1 MIKIIEKSKKH
12 LTGNKQSFVD
22 KFLYICICDIGK
34 TLSIYRKHMEAKTQ
48 TSIKLIDYLEQLQAK
63 GKLTFISTELP
74 EKLNVTE
81 DNVRKYLQRLK
92 KKNKVFQI
100 RREFWVIVPPEY
112 HARGVIPMTWFVDD
126 LMKFLKKDY
135 YIALHSA
142 AQLLGAAHQQPMEYC
157 LMVKKNPMRKIRN
170 NKIAL
175 KFVVKKD
182 WSGEDIIQK
191 QTEAGYINVSSPE
204 LTALDLVLY
213 SYSAGGNNMV
223 LTILS
228 ELIETIKPGKLYQT
242 AKRYNNLPTVQ
253 RLGFMIDQYIGNEK
267 VSNALKKLVD
277 ESKARV
283 IPFAVKHPIEG
294 FEVNTTWQVIPN
306 LELESDI

>member
-1 MIKIIEKSKKH
+1 MNKCLFISKFII
-12 LTGNKQSFVD
+12 FV
-22 KFLYICICDIGK
+22 FAILGMYYPIIAN
-34 TLSIYRKHMEAKTQ
+34 SMENRKH
-48 TSIKLIDYLEQLQAK
+48 TSIKLIDYLEQLQSK
-63 GKLTFISTELP
+63 GKRTFISTELP

-112 HARGVIPMTWFVDD
+112 QARGVIPMTWFVDD

-135 YIALHSA
+135 YISLHSA
-142 AQLLGAAHQQPMEYC
+142 AQLLGAAHQQPMEFC
-157 LMVKKNPMRKIRN
+157 LMVKKTPMRKIRN

-191 QTEAGYINVSSPE
+191 QIEAGYINVSSPE
-204 LTALDLVLY
+204 LTALDLMFY
-213 SYSAGGNNMV
+213 SYSAGGKNMV
-223 LTILS
+223 LTMIS
-228 ELIETIKPGKLYQT
+228 ELIESIKPGKLYQT

-253 RLGFMIDQYIGNEK
+253 RLGFMIDQYLGNEK
-267 VSNALKKLVD
+267 ISTALKKLVN
-277 ESKARV
+277 ESNPRV
-283 IPFAVKHPIEG
+283 IPFSVKHPIEG
-294 FEVNTTWQVIPN
+294 FELNTKWQVIPN

>member
-1 MIKIIEKSKKH
+1 MENVKH
-12 LTGNKQSFVD
+12 
-22 KFLYICICDIGK
+22 
-34 TLSIYRKHMEAKTQ
+34 

-81 DNVRKYLQRLK
+81 DNIRKYLQRLK
-92 KKNKVFQI
+92 RKNKVFQI

-112 HARGVIPMTWFVDD
+112 QARGVIPMTWFVDD

-135 YIALHSA
+135 YIALNSA

-157 LMVKKNPMRKIRN
+157 LMVKKTPLRKIRN

-182 WSGEDIIQK
+182 WSNEDVIQK
-191 QTEAGYINVSSPE
+191 QTEAGYINVSSSE
-204 LTALDLVLY
+204 LTALDLVHY

-228 ELIETIKPGKLYQT
+228 ELIESIKPNKLYQT
-242 AKRYNNLPTVQ
+242 AKRYNNLPTIQ
-253 RLGFMIDQYIGNEK
+253 RLGFMIDRYIGNEK
-267 VSNALKKLVD
+267 ISNALKKLVD
-277 ESKARV
+277 ENNARI
-283 IPFAVKHPIEG
+283 IPFSVKHPVEG
-294 FEVNTTWQVIPN
+294 FEVNTAWQIIPN